1 MQRSKRRKMSNKR
14 KFRRRRQ
21 TAGFVMFG
29 CLAIILLSGM
39 VFFNSAPERETAEIK
54 VQRLKTPDV
63 AVAPGAVDEA
73 KVEEVAPAP
82 AEEEADEAD
91 PAGDE
96 AKDESAAAE
105 SEDSE
110 GGSGDGGK
118 EKKEESSGGSEIP
131 EPATNDLYLTVPKM
145 GLTDNYVTNSDD
157 PIAMDNGAIKLPSTG
172 FPWQNNANTYIAA
185 HVLGYAGTGSY
196 MQFAGLPSMTYG
208 DVIYLT
214 DANGT
219 VYTYEVYEI
228 LTVYPP
234 DNWVTD
240 PIPGKDMI
248 SLQTCVNPPAYDQ
261 RLVVRA
267 ERVDVE
273 VAT

>member
-1 MQRSKRRKMSNKR
+1 MKRSNRR

-21 TAGFVMFG
+21 TAAFILFG
-29 CLAIILLSGM
+29 SFAMILLSGM
-39 VFFNSAPERETAEIK
+39 LFLNTKPEEETAALK
-54 VQRLKTPDV
+54 VQRLQAPDV
-63 AVAPGAVDEA
+63 ANAPDVLDADTIEGASKEQAAAQGEDA
-73 KVEEVAPAP
+73 NREES
-82 AEEEADEAD
+82 
-91 PAGDE
+91 GDE
-96 AKDESAAAE
+96 AEEPAKEEPASRDESEKEAAPEAPA
-105 SEDSE
+105 
-110 GGSGDGGK
+110 
-118 EKKEESSGGSEIP
+118 IP
-131 EPATNDLYLTVPKM
+131 EPNSTDLYLTVPKM
-145 GLTDNYVTNSDD
+145 GLTDNYVANTED

-219 VYTYEVYEI
+219 VYEYAVTEI
-228 LTVYPP
+228 LTVYPQ

-240 PIPGKDMI
+240 PIAGKDMVT
-248 SLQTCVNPPAYDQ
+248 LQTCVNPPAYDQ

-267 ERVDVE
+267 ERTNVQT
-273 VAT
+273 A